1 MKRRTMMLGLGALPL
16 LGKMTKAQVP
26 APYRVS
32 LIDGGFDG
40 AQWHAGVAVALDEG
54 WKTYWRMPGEA
65 GIPPQFDWAKSQGAA
80 SIEVLYPVPG
90 RLHDL
95 SGEAVGY
102 IHRVVF
108 PVVVK
113 PAANP
118 AQAKLRLDL
127 FIAVCKEVCIPANAH
142 AALDL
147 VPGSASSAASAL
159 IDEWVRRVPIAG
171 SPVHSATV
179 TMDGEKPMLL
189 IKLRQRVEDIFVET
203 EGPAYFRAPVF
214 SQDGLEVRL
223 IVDNLKDAAGIKGAT
238 LKLTLTSGGSG
249 IEQSVAV
256 N

>member
-1 MKRRTMMLGLGALPL
+1 MLGLGALPL

-40 AQWHAGVAVALDEG
+40 AQWHAGVAVELDEG

-65 GIPPQFDWAKSQGAA
+65 GIPPQFDWTKSQGAA

-90 RLHDL
+90 RFHDL
-95 SGEAVGY
+95 GGEAVGY
-102 IHRVVF
+102 MHRVVF

-113 PAANP
+113 PAAN
-118 AQAKLRLDL
+118 AALAKLRLDL
-127 FIAVCKEVCIPANAH
+127 FFAVCKEICIPANTQGT
-142 AALDL
+142 LDL
-147 VPGSASSAASAL
+147 VPASSASTAL
-159 IDEWVRRVPIAG
+159 IDQWRLRVPIAG
-171 SPVHSATV
+171 TPIQSVKALPDS
-179 TMDGEKPMLL
+179 GKLLLL

-214 SQDGLEVRL
+214 SRDGLEARL
-223 IVDNLKDAAGIKGAT
+223 IVDNLKDEAGLKGTT
-238 LKLTLTSGGSG
+238 LKLTLASGGSG

>member
-1 MKRRTMMLGLGALPL
+1 MLGLGALPL

-40 AQWHAGVAVALDEG
+40 AQWQAGVAVELDDG

-65 GIPPQFDWAKSQGAA
+65 GIPPQFDWTKSQGAA
-80 SIEVLYPVPG
+80 SIEVLYPMPG
-90 RLHDL
+90 RFHDL
-95 SGEAVGY
+95 GGEAVGY
-102 IHRVVF
+102 MHRVVF

-113 PAANP
+113 PAANLTL
-118 AQAKLRLDL
+118 AKLRLDL
-127 FIAVCKEVCIPANAH
+127 FFAVCKEICIPANAQ

-147 VPGSASSAASAL
+147 VPDSASSAASAL

-171 SPVHSATV
+171 SPVHSAAVTV
-179 TMDGEKPMLL
+179 DGGKPVLL

-203 EGPAYFRAPVF
+203 DGPAYFRAPVF
-214 SQDGLEVRL
+214 SQGVLEARL
-223 IVDNLKDAAGIKGAT
+223 IVDNLKDEAGLKGTT

-249 IEQSVAV
+249 IEQSVV
-256 N
+256 VD